1 MANVNTADQLVIAGP
16 TEPLRKAMQLA
27 LEQGARRVVPLEVIG
42 AFHSE
47 VMRSVQEE
55 LDLAIGATEIGIAVT
70 PIIANVTAQPI
81 STPGEIRTDLAEQL
95 CGCVLWR
102 QSLEYMLSQGVGRFI
117 EIGPGKVLA
126 GLTRRIAPEAQ
137 VVTVESLDA
146 LAALTVS

>member
-1 MANVNTADQLVIAGP
+1 M
-16 TEPLRKAMQLA
+16 
-27 LEQGARRVVPLEVIG
+27 VPLEVSG

-70 PIIANVTAQPI
+70 PIIANVTARPI
-81 STPGEIRTDLAEQL
+81 STPGEIRAELAKQL
-95 CGCVLWR
+95 WGCVLWR

-126 GLTRRIAPEAQ
+126 GLTRRITSEAQ